1 MNIVSY
7 HTLADQVL
15 FDLVKSEDEAAFKE
29 IYERYFD
36 VLYIHAYK
44 RLQNKEEAQDVIQ
57 EVFAALW
64 DKREHIS
71 LTSSLPAYLFTAV
84 RNRILN
90 NLAHRKYELSYL
102 QSLQQFINQGV
113 CQTDHL
119 VRENQLQTL
128 IEKEIAAL
136 PPKMQEVFSLSRNA
150 HLSHKEIAAELNLS
164 EQTVKKQVNNALRI
178 LRTKLG
184 LLIFLYFLFNKNF

>member
-1 MNIVSY
+1 MFSY
-7 HTLADQVL
+7 SALTDPDL

-44 RLQNKEEAQDVIQ
+44 RLQDKEEAQDVIQ
-57 EVFAALW
+57 EVFTALW
-64 DKREHIS
+64 DKREYII

-84 RNRILN
+84 RNKILN
-90 NLAHRKYELSYL
+90 TLSHRKYESSYI
-102 QSLQQFINQGV
+102 QSLQQFINKGI

-119 VRENQLQTL
+119 IRENQLQTL

-184 LLIFLYFLFNKNF
+184 LLIFLYLLFKNNF

>member
-1 MNIVSY
+1 MNIFSY
-7 HTLADQVL
+7 HTLADQEL

-44 RLQNKEEAQDVIQ
+44 RLQDKEEAQDVIQ
-57 EVFAALW
+57 EVFTALW
-64 DKREHIS
+64 DKRVHIF

-84 RNRILN
+84 RNNIFN
-90 NLAHRKYELSYL
+90 KLAHKKYEVSYL

-119 VRENQLQTL
+119 VRENQLQAL
-128 IEKEIAAL
+128 IQKEIAAL
-136 PPKMQEVFSLSRNA
+136 PPKMQEVFSLSRNT